1 MAVDNDTGVEYIVV
15 KRGINVYGIT
25 PRLNS
30 DGKPMS
36 AK

>member
-1 MAVDNDTGVEYIVV
+1 MVV